1 MGMRNAGKPSPAVN
15 PIAEDAMSRSP
26 LIVLLAFTSLMSLAG
41 CGGDD
46 PAPAAAA
53 ASRADG
59 LVMDLS
65 ASQFSPAMLDARVGE
80 EITFVNRD
88 AVAHT
93 ATATAGARFDSGVME
108 QGARFSFTPREAGVV
123 SLICVIHPGMTASI
137 RVS

>member
-1 MGMRNAGKPSPAVN
+1 MPRAAHTP
-15 PIAEDAMSRSP
+15 
-26 LIVLLAFTSLMSLAG
+26 LLALAALAVLTG
-41 CGGDD
+41 CGAGTDE
-46 PAPAAAA
+46 PAPVQRAAVAPPA
-53 ASRADG
+53 
-59 LVMDLS
+59 LVVDLS
-65 ASQFSPAMLDARVGE
+65 ASQFSPATVRAGIGE

-108 QGARFSFTPREAGVV
+108 QGARFSFTPRETGVV